1 MHPHHSESELRAAA
15 LRYAYVDGTGKIR
28 FPYKK
33 FQQDYGVTSHHSRN
47 LANWVRDHMELLD
60 DAVDATERQVLDVF
74 GTSADHVPPEFED
87 LKKSRFEWR
96 EWLDLAR
103 RQRQLRDD
111 ASPNQRHAHI
121 NLETDLPI
129 AIAYTA
135 DWHLGS
141 ASVDYD
147 EWERNI
153 SFLMEQDRVYLAV
166 LGDLIDNVAR
176 FRTVEPVLNQVMPPK
191 YQRKMLRD
199 IINEMVDAGKLLY
212 ATWGN
217 HDWEFS
223 ESTVGDSLMD
233 DIYERVP
240 SFADTGIAV
249 LQVGDQRYTNLASH
263 LPKYNSAF
271 NRLHGN
277 KQMHR
282 LEFPAD
288 VVITAH
294 THAPDFETYTT
305 YQDAQELGMGFGG
318 RCIMVKVG
326 TFKTD
331 DIYSKR
337 YYGRPAIMVPTIVY
351 DPRRRDMT
359 VFESAEKAV
368 KYMRA
373 LETELGVRGSDII
386 RPSEEAS

>member
-1 MHPHHSESELRAAA
+1 MTEYTTSELRAAA
-15 LRYAYVDGTGKIR
+15 VKYAFIDGSGKMR
-28 FPYKK
+28 FPYAQ
-33 FQQDYGVTSHHSRN
+33 FQKDYGVTSHR
-47 LANWVRDHMELLD
+47 ARQIADWVKEHVKDIRGAEDPQELEN
-60 DAVDATERQVLDVF
+60 TDVF
-74 GTSADHVPPEFED
+74 GIATDHIPPEFAD
-87 LKKSRFEWR
+87 LKKSRFDWK
-96 EWLDLAR
+96 EWLDLAKQ
-103 RQRQLRDD
+103 QRKLRDD

-121 NLETDLPI
+121 HIEVDKPI
-129 AIAYTA
+129 AVAYTA

-153 SFLMEQDRVYLAV
+153 SFLMQEERVYLAV

-176 FRTVEPVLNQVMPPK
+176 FRTVAPVLNQVMPPK
-191 YQRKMLRD
+191 YQRKMLKD
-199 IINEMVDAGKLLY
+199 IIGEMTDAGKLLY

-223 ESTVGDSLMD
+223 ESAVGDSLME

-249 LQVGDQRYTNLASH
+249 LQIGDQQYTNLASH

-288 VVITAH
+288 VVITGH

-305 YQDAQELGMGFGG
+305 YQDAQELGMPFGG
-318 RCIMVKVG
+318 RSIMVKVG

-331 DIYSKR
+331 DVYSKR

-351 DPRRRDMT
+351 DPRYRDMT
-359 VFESAEKAV
+359 IFESAEKAV
-368 KYMRA
+368 RYMRA
-373 LETELGVRGSDII
+373 LEADHQD
-386 RPSEEAS
+386 